1 MVERLKGIGLF
12 ENLYFTRRRENEI
25 EDKNDK
31 KYAFFS
37 KSVKISF
44 LKKIYYRVEFAGT
57 GVSVSHKIDL
67 TAYGLHRDHP
77 IELKLRRSTVDLKL

>member
-1 MVERLKGIGLF
+1 MFERLKGIGLF

-37 KSVKISF
+37 K
-44 LKKIYYRVEFAGT
+44 T
-57 GVSVSHKIDL
+57 VSHKIEL

-77 IELKLRRSTVDLKL
+77 IELKLRRSTVDLKY